1 MKKRVLNVILYIAI
15 ASLLVL
21 DIFIGVS
28 LMGMKE
34 TGSRTGGVILD
45 PSAEDER
52 PGQSGGGGATKGP
65 TVSGFSALNIPADLD
80 TVAIDLYNPSEN
92 SGLYYMTFEL
102 RLPDESE
109 RGYEVLFLTKY
120 VAPGKHIYQVTL
132 SHSLSAGEYTA
143 QLLVQPYRMS
153 DLTPTN
159 NVSAVVRITVK

>member
-52 PGQSGGGGATKGP
+52 PGQSGTSHRV

>member
-52 PGQSGGGGATKGP
+52 PGQSGGQGASQNV
-65 TVSGFSALNIPADLD
+65 TVAGFSTLNFPADLD
-80 TVAIDLYNPSEN
+80 TVAIHLYNPSEN